1 MRIAISGT
9 YSSGKTTTS
18 LALAHLT
25 GIPQTRAKTMREIL
39 PDALPGKRL
48 EEATAADL
56 VQLGMI
62 RYAERAVHESHL
74 PDGYVSDGSSLHEWV
89 YGKIRTFTGIHP
101 TDDVQEH
108 RELTETE
115 RVFDDVM
122 DAVGQVAKRH
132 AKSSYD
138 VFIHLPIEFP
148 LAADGHRPVSERF
161 RGLCDELLLT
171 TLRELDIPHHVI
183 GGSLAD
189 RLTRITDALDLRK
202 VIPVDI
208 AIEAAKHDMASMD
221 VTDEVDRAEAA
232 R

>member
-39 PDALPGKRL
+39 PEALPGKRL
-48 EEATAADL
+48 EDSTAADL

-74 PDGYVSDGSSLHEWV
+74 PDGFVSDGSSLHEWV

-101 TDDVQEH
+101 TDDVQDH

-115 RVFDDVM
+115 RVFDEVM

-132 AKSSYD
+132 ARKSYD
-138 VFIHLPIEFP
+138 VFVHLPVEFP

-161 RGLCDELLLT
+161 RNLCDELLLR
-171 TLRELDIPHHVI
+171 TLRDLDIPHHII
-183 GGSLAD
+183 GGTLTD
-189 RLTRITDALDLRK
+189 RLDRIAAALDLPR
-202 VIPVDI
+202 VMAVDAAVEAAEVDI
-208 AIEAAKHDMASMD
+208 SRMD
-221 VTDEVDRAEAA
+221 VTDELARAQGA
-232 R
+232 